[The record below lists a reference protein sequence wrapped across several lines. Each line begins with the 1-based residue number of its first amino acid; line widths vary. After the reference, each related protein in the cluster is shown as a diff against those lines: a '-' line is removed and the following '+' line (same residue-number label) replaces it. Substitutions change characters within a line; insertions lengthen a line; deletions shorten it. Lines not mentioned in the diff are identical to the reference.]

1 MAQRERTDAAGRLP
15 VRLRLRL
22 RRQGRLDG
30 RRGVPDPFLFQD
42 DEVGTTTTAMRA
54 RLAAEFGEE
63 MANLLAERVTEL
75 NGLRARFG
83 PVDDVVAQKRAELS
97 AAQDKLRTIEGNRPG
112 PGTAP
117 ERRRGDEL
125 QTDDIVRARR
135 AREQAARENTA
146 SAKIE
151 ALTRD
156 LATGQQ
162 ERADL
167 VARINALRA
176 KARADVAALRA
187 TAEVRLAVYDHALLR
202 RHPDADL
209 VRRLLDDSLPGLPGW
224 LAEDQDETPEDQG
237 EA

>member
-1 MAQRERTDAAGRLP
+1 MAQRERTDAARRLP
-15 VRLRLRL
+15 VRRLLQL

-30 RRGVPDPFLFQD
+30 RRGVPDPFPLQD
-42 DEVGTTTTAMRA
+42 DEFGTTTTAMRA
-54 RLAAEFGEE
+54 RLAAEFGEG
-63 MANLLAERVTEL
+63 MATLLAERVTEL

-83 PVDDVVAQKRAELS
+83 PANEAIAQKRAELS
-97 AAQDKLRTIEGNRPG
+97 AAQEELRTLEGNRPG

-146 SAKIE
+146 SAKVE

-156 LATGQQ
+156 LAAGQQ
-162 ERADL
+162 ERANL
-167 VARINALRA
+167 AAQINALRA
-176 KARADVAALRA
+176 KARADVAVLRA

-224 LAEDQDETPEDQG
+224 LAEDRDETPENQG